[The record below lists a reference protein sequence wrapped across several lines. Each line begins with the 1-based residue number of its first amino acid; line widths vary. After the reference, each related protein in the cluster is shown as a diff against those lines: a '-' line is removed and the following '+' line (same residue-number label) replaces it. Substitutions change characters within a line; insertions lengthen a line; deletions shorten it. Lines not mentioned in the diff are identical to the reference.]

1 MKTDEGR
8 EHKRKNENAYQTNDS
23 KRRGKSSGSRGRKTK
38 KSDEARL
45 TQENDARSEESDSEY
60 ARAATEVEDF
70 GLMAQN
76 KDAVP
81 AQEEFALVT
90 RNDDAVPLEKLKEWV
105 IDSGASRHMTPD
117 RGIFVNMMLIRTTVR
132 VADGTVISSIGRG
145 DILIQ
150 MRNGEKIRLTEV
162 LYVPELDTNLLSIR
176 ALQTKGISVRFGLN
190 GVEITRGDALLA
202 TGVLIGSS
210 YLLRPAREDVALVTD
225 MITTKKKHIPNP
237 NRDGYLLWHAR
248 MGHVGPGRLEKLPFL
263 TTGVGNSIKH
273 QHDGEK
279 CVTCKYTKM
288 TKIISRMPP
297 LKATRRGER
306 TYSDYWGPY
315 KVMNLQGSQYFLSF
329 IDDYTRRS
337 EVYFGPRSSL
347 RENFYRYKAK
357 FEAETGEKLA
367 LIRSDNAKEYH
378 ALKKDLLNEGILME
392 FTDPYTPEQNGVA
405 ERMNRTLMQMVRAM
419 QLWAGLPREFWGEA
433 LMVANYLRNRLPTN
447 THGGKMTPY
456 EAWYGRKPDL
466 NHIRTYGCLVHARIP
481 SEKRDKMDVVSFQ
494 GIFVGYHSSK
504 QYRVYNP
511 VTKKIG
517 WHAAPEFFED
527 WPGGPLLNVPT
538 EPGTWEIDTAD
549 SDYEPDPDHESQ
561 PVINEGGENEVI
573 DDGRDEAEGQIENF
587 PVGATESIESAPPA
601 QRKSRTPAPT
611 AAASRPRREK
621 KPYDRYAFD
630 NDQGFLTQNG
640 PDVVR
645 DDPVRND
652 PVDPVS
658 YNEAVNGKDWRKWK
672 IAIKEELDA
681 LLSNGTFLTVK
692 RPSRDLITSKWVFKV
707 KRHANG
713 IIDRYKARLVA
724 RGFSQKFGI
733 DYNETFAPTLRFE
746 SLRILIGFAAW
757 LDMEIEQADVS
768 NAYLIGELDEEIY
781 MEIPEG
787 LEVDGDDKAIL
798 LKKGLYGLKQ
808 SVRIWNIRFKKFV
821 MSIGFLVISADNCIF
836 YHPVSRVIIALYVDD
851 ILYFGRRKSHDIEA
865 IKALIGQEFKV
876 RNMGEPRSILG
887 VRIIRN
893 RAKKTISMD
902 QTAYIESF
910 LRKYEMDQCR
920 PVSTPIEGHLASAEK
935 GEKRT
940 NQLEYQRRIGS
951 LMYAMTATRPDLA
964 YCIGKL
970 SQYSHDPTDA
980 HRNALDR
987 VFRYLKATSKFGL
1000 IFGTDSDSKIIAY
1013 ADSDYANE
1021 KLDRKSTHGMV
1032 MKAFGGA
1039 CIWRIAKQRS
1049 ISSSSTEAEYV
1060 SMCEAGKQ
1068 LVWAGRLMT
1077 QLHLRPNKAI
1087 DLKGDNQGCLALIKN
1102 PEHHSRTKHIDVQYH
1117 YIREIVDDGLIQISY
1132 VPTADMLADIFTKPL
1147 TQTTFERL
1155 RAGLGLEII
1164 G

>member
-1 MKTDEGR
+1 MSSSTPQQTPGPEIVVKDRSDGADGRITSGAGVRDVKVPKLTEENYRTWSKIMKNNLIGKKLWSIVIGRIVCPDETRPSDLEAWEFNNATAMTYIMTAVDDRQLQHIIRLDTANDQWETLNRIHRDIGLTRLIPLSRRLCGYKAGPSDSVEQIASELRTIAAVMAEIRPGEEPSEFLLARILMDSIDGTPYAMARALLEDKGEITMTMVIEKYKEVESRNKDEISIPEIANKASSSRKFTGKCFYCDKAGHIKTDCFQWLKTDEGR

-145 DILIQ
+145 DILIR

-176 ALQTKGISVRFGLN
+176 ALQTKGISARFGLN

-527 WPGGPLLNVPT
+527 WPGGPLLN
-538 EPGTWEIDTAD
+538 A
-549 SDYEPDPDHESQ
+549 
-561 PVINEGGENEVI
+561 
-573 DDGRDEAEGQIENF
+573 
-587 PVGATESIESAPPA
+587 
-601 QRKSRTPAPT
+601 
-611 AAASRPRREK
+611 
-621 KPYDRYAFD
+621 
-630 NDQGFLTQNG
+630 
-640 PDVVR
+640 
-645 DDPVRND
+645 
-652 PVDPVS
+652 
-658 YNEAVNGKDWRKWK
+658 
-672 IAIKEELDA
+672 
-681 LLSNGTFLTVK
+681 
-692 RPSRDLITSKWVFKV
+692 PSRAGTRDYWLEMRGEHTSVIWPMVL
-707 KRHANG
+707 G
-713 IIDRYKARLVA
+713 T
-724 RGFSQKFGI
+724 G
-733 DYNETFAPTLRFE
+733 P
-746 SLRILIGFAAW
+746 
-757 LDMEIEQADVS
+757 
-768 NAYLIGELDEEIY
+768 
-781 MEIPEG
+781 
-787 LEVDGDDKAIL
+787 GDD
-798 LKKGLYGLKQ
+798 
-808 SVRIWNIRFKKFV
+808 
-821 MSIGFLVISADNCIF
+821 
-836 YHPVSRVIIALYVDD
+836 
-851 ILYFGRRKSHDIEA
+851 
-865 IKALIGQEFKV
+865 
-876 RNMGEPRSILG
+876 
-887 VRIIRN
+887 
-893 RAKKTISMD
+893 
-902 QTAYIESF
+902 
-910 LRKYEMDQCR
+910 
-920 PVSTPIEGHLASAEK
+920 
-935 GEKRT
+935 
-940 NQLEYQRRIGS
+940 
-951 LMYAMTATRPDLA
+951 
-964 YCIGKL
+964 
-970 SQYSHDPTDA
+970 
-980 HRNALDR
+980 
-987 VFRYLKATSKFGL
+987 
-1000 IFGTDSDSKIIAY
+1000 TDSRGY
-1013 ADSDYANE
+1013 A
-1021 KLDRKSTHGMV
+1021 
-1032 MKAFGGA
+1032 
-1039 CIWRIAKQRS
+1039 
-1049 ISSSSTEAEYV
+1049 
-1060 SMCEAGKQ
+1060 
-1068 LVWAGRLMT
+1068 
-1077 QLHLRPNKAI
+1077 
-1087 DLKGDNQGCLALIKN
+1087 
-1102 PEHHSRTKHIDVQYH
+1102 
-1117 YIREIVDDGLIQISY
+1117 
-1132 VPTADMLADIFTKPL
+1132 
-1147 TQTTFERL
+1147 
-1155 RAGLGLEII
+1155 RA
-1164 G
+1164 